1 MGKRKVA
8 GEEVQRSEG
17 GKSVQVERESE
28 IGNHNERL
36 IVIIFQEGIDIG
48 HRKRNRSFE
57 ELESKWK
64 RRSSVKA

>member
-8 GEEVQRSEG
+8 GEEVQHSEASEG

-36 IVIIFQEGIDIG
+36 IIIIFQEGIDIR
-48 HRKRNRSFE
+48 HRQRNRSSE
-57 ELESKWK
+57 ELESK
-64 RRSSVKA
+64 